1 MSTVK
6 NPEEKKLLSLKHDR
20 RNTYGENAKASRK
33 LIPRGK
39 QRSSKAARSAVAQAL
54 QKQAGPSTELDLDN
68 AEALVK
74 VRTIA
79 SKRARFKKWS
89 DDSLMKVLLT
99 EKCNLGSCAETGIE
113 SASPMRME
121 RLRQAVRDR
130 QDLQTQGSMY
140 RVNMSDLI

>member
-6 NPEEKKLLSLKHDR
+6 NPEDKKLLSLKHDR

-54 QKQAGPSTELDLDN
+54 QKQAGPSTELDLDKT
-68 AEALVK
+68 ESLVK

-79 SKRARFKKWS
+79 SKRARFKKGP
-89 DDSLMKVLLT
+89 DRSLMRVLLT
-99 EKCNLGSCAETGIE
+99 KKCNLLPWAAAGIK
-113 SASPMRME
+113 SASPARME
-121 RLRQAVRDR
+121 RLREAVRDR
-130 QDLQTQGSMY
+130 QDLQIRGSIY
-140 RVNMSDLI
+140 EANLSDQV

>member
-68 AEALVK
+68 AEALVR

-79 SKRARFKKWS
+79 SKRKRFKKWS
-89 DDSLMKVLLT
+89 DDSLMSVLLAK
-99 EKCNLGSCAETGIE
+99 KCRLIPWAARRIKSGSPA
-113 SASPMRME
+113 RME

-130 QDLQTQGSMY
+130 QDLRINGSIS
-140 RVNMSDLI
+140 RTDLSGLI